1 MQRILVAFMVFLCA
15 FGANAQQS
23 SDDLKKKQAE
33 IQREI
38 DDLRSTLN
46 DTKKNKKAGLGQLA
60 LIQKKLKLR
69 EQAIGNINDQINSIQ
84 NTISQNYNE
93 ITRLNKDLDTL
104 KEQYKKSVVYAYK
117 NRSNYEFL
125 NFIFSANSFSDA
137 LRRIEYL
144 RAYRQYREQ
153 NVATIL
159 NTQALLNGKNE
170 DLKASRKQK
179 DAVLKDAEKEKK
191 VLVEERKEKDEFL
204 GKIKSR
210 EREISKEIEMKAR
223 ADQKLKMAIRAAI
236 DKEIKAAA
244 AAAREK
250 AAREEKARIERQKE
264 LEREREKEKARLA
277 ALAKQEAANNAA
289 NNANAHTN
297 TQPASEP
304 VAAKPAPAPVEPKK
318 QPARNESVFEATP
331 EGMALSGGFE
341 KQRGKLPWPIDKGEV
356 KLHFGTYT
364 IEGTPI
370 RGNNPGITLQ
380 TNTGA
385 AVKAVYEGEVTT
397 VFDIEGNWAV
407 MVQHGKYF
415 SVYSNLASVSVSKG
429 QKVSMGQVI
438 GKAGD
443 NDDGNGEVEFI
454 ITLEKTNQNP
464 ESWLRKR

>member
-1 MQRILVAFMVFLCA
+1 MQRILVAFTLVFLCA
-15 FGANAQQS
+15 FGASAQTS

-46 DTKKNKKAGLGQLA
+46 DTKKNKKASLGQLA
-60 LIQKKLKLR
+60 LIKKKLRLR
-69 EQAIGNINDQINSIQ
+69 EQAIGNINDQINAIQ
-84 NTISQNYNE
+84 STISQNYNE
-93 ITRLNKDLDTL
+93 IGRLNKELDTL
-104 KEQYKKSVVYAYK
+104 REQYKKSVVYAYK

-144 RAYRQYREQ
+144 KSYRQYREQ
-153 NVATIL
+153 QASTIQ
-159 NTQALLNGKNE
+159 NTRALLNEKNE
-170 DLKASRKQK
+170 GLKASRKQK
-179 DAVLKDAEKEKK
+179 DEVLKEAEKEKK
-191 VLVEERKEKDEFL
+191 VLVVERKEKDEFL
-204 GKIKSR
+204 GKIKAR

-223 ADQKLKMAIRAAI
+223 ADQKLRVAIRAAI

-264 LEREREKEKARLA
+264 LDREREREKARLA
-277 ALAKQEAANNAA
+277 AAAKQEQPAAG
-289 NNANAHTN
+289 T

-304 VAAKPAPAPVEPKK
+304 VVTKTTPAPEPKK
-318 QPARNESVFEATP
+318 QPARTESVFEATP

-341 KQRGKLPWPIDKGEV
+341 KQKGKLPWPIDKGTV
-356 KLHFGTYT
+356 KLHYGTYT

-370 RGNNPGITLQ
+370 RGNNPGITLE

-385 AVKAVYEGEVTT
+385 SVKAVYEGEVTT

-407 MVQHGKYF
+407 MIQHGKYF
-415 SVYSNLASVSVSKG
+415 SVYSNLASTSVTKG
-429 QKVSMGQVI
+429 QKISMGQVI
-438 GKAGD
+438 GRAGS

-464 ESWLRKR
+464 ETWLRRR